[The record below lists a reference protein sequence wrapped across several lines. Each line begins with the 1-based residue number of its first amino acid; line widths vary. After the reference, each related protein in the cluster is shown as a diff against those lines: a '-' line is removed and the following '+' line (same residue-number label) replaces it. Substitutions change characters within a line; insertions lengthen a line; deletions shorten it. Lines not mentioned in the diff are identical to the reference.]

1 MVWRVERD
9 IGKGTISGAVAKGAN
24 LMSFRL
30 VNRPVLT
37 QFPALTSD
45 GE

>member
-1 MVWRVERD
+1 VVWRVERD
-9 IGKGTISGAVAKGAN
+9 IGKGTISGAAAKGVN

-30 VNRPVLT
+30 VNGPVLT
-37 QFPALTSD
+37 QFPALASD